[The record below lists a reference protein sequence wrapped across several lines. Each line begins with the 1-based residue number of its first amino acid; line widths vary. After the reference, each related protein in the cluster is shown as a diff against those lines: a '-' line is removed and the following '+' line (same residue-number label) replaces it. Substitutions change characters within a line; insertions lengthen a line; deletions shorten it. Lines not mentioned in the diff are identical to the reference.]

1 MASQYR
7 RRVKQGVRLNSQA
20 KEIVSNVYKYFK
32 DLERRSKE
40 KGAFYRTLEATGIS
54 RPTLY
59 KVVNTEEAGSSFGTQ
74 ERRYKK
80 TRARVVTDSFDVEA
94 IRRKIYEQ
102 YEKNKRITLNRLL
115 HIVKQDQVFTGGRN
129 KLAALL
135 KEIGF
140 KYRSIDDC
148 RYYEQPRI
156 VEQRHKY
163 VHRMMQ
169 NRVNK
174 KPVVFLG
181 ETWANSHDGKD
192 LALVENYP
200 VTKGHWVG

>member
-1 MASQYR
+1 MASNIR
-7 RRVKQGVRLNSQA
+7 RRVKQGVRFNSQA
-20 KEIVSNVYKYFK
+20 KEIVSSVYKYFK

-40 KGAFYRTLEATGIS
+40 KGAFQRTLEATGIS

-59 KVVNTEEAGSSFGTQ
+59 KVVKTEEAESSFGTQ

-80 TRARVVTDSFDVEA
+80 TRARVVTDNFDVKA

-115 HIVKQDQVFTGGRN
+115 YIVKQDQVFTGGRN

-156 VEQRHKY
+156 VEQRYKY
-163 VHRMMQ
+163 LRRMMQ

-174 KPVVFLG
+174 KPVVFLD
-181 ETWANSHDGKD
+181 ETWANSYDGKD
-192 LALVENYP
+192 LTCVENYS
-200 VTKGHWVG
+200 VRKGHWLG